1 MRTAIEVLTAFV
13 GLPEVEQ
20 RKVRAALRPPRQ
32 GNGRQVRSD
41 RATRRA
47 LAVHDLIT
55 TKQLP
60 TRGEEAWLVILQKLM
75 NAQPHLTLTRE
86 LPPGATLDTV
96 APHWVH
102 KRTISPRGLRLCYFA
117 WLRRQKKSTTGSRAC

>member
-1 MRTAIEVLTAFV
+1 MTADEVLTAIAE
-13 GLPEVEQ
+13 LPDVEA

-47 LAVHDLIT
+47 LAVHALIT
-55 TKQLP
+55 TRQLP
-60 TRGEEAWLVILQKLM
+60 TRGEDAWVSILQKLM
-75 NAQPHLTLTRE
+75 NAHPHLTLTRE

-117 WLRRQKKSTTGSRAC
+117 WLRRQKKSTTVSSAS